1 MESLMQSNKTDW
13 EKIYVETGKEISGE
27 TTGQFRL
34 KRETCWWNEKVQ
46 QVIREIKQHTR
57 NGNKMEKKL
66 TEKHT
71 NRRGK
76 KQKQ

>member
-1 MESLMQSNKTDW
+1 MEITEL
-13 EKIYVETGKEISGE
+13 EVEAT
-27 TTGQFRL
+27 L
-34 KRETCWWNEKVQ
+34 KRMK
-46 QVIREIKQHTR
+46 RTR

-76 KQKQ
+76 KQK